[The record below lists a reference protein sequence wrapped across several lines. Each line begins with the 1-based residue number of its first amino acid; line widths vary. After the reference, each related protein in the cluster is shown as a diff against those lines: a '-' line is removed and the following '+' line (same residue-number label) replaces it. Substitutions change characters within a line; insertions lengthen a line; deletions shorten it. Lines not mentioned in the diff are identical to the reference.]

1 MPQQQKISDL
11 MLEQYV
17 LGELPEPERSRV
29 RAALEADGSVR
40 SRLSE
45 IEASNR
51 EILESYPAE
60 RVVPAIQERMR
71 AERESPRV
79 SRRFW
84 STLAVALPTAA
95 ALVFLFSFFLVRQNA
110 VADQTRVKGTPTH
123 LAVFRKTTQGAE
135 ELRTGTVAQAG
146 DVLQI
151 GYTGG
156 GARYGVIF
164 SVDGRGTVTW
174 HYPVGYRGGSQGAPV
189 LDSQGVVV
197 LPSAY
202 ELDDAPG
209 FERFFLV
216 YSNDSFDVRAVAQA
230 ARDLA
235 VRPVTADRQ
244 PLSLPSGF
252 SQFSFLLKKKG

>member
-1 MPQQQKISDL
+1 MPRQTISDL
-11 MLEQYV
+11 MLEQYA
-17 LGELPEPERSRV
+17 LGELSEAERSRV
-29 RAALEADGSVR
+29 QAALEADASVR
-40 SRLSE
+40 SRLSD

-60 RVVPAIQERMR
+60 RIVPVIQERLR
-71 AERESPRV
+71 SERQAPHA

-84 STLAVALPTAA
+84 PTLAVALPTAA
-95 ALVFLFSFFLVRQNA
+95 ALVFLLSFFLVRQNA
-110 VADQTRVKGTPTH
+110 VADQTRVKGATTH
-123 LAVFRKTTQGAE
+123 LAVFRKTPRGAE
-135 ELRTGTVAQAG
+135 ELRAGTVAQSG

-151 GYTGG
+151 GYTAV

-174 HYPVGYRGGSQGAPV
+174 HLPAGYRGGSQDAPA

-216 YSNDSFDVRAVAQA
+216 YSNDPFDVRIAAQA
-230 ARDLA
+230 ARDLGA
-235 VRPVTADRQ
+235 RPVTADRQ
-244 PLSLPSGF
+244 SLDLPSGF
-252 SQFSFLLKKKG
+252 SQFSLVLKKKG